1 MGVTLC
7 SNMLLLSELYML
19 ILRIGTQRQRGLILL
34 EVYKMGFRIGSR
46 RNILEMTCRI
56 EAVAIQLPKSSQ
68 NQRSEFL
75 PK

>member
-1 MGVTLC
+1 MFI
-7 SNMLLLSELYML
+7 S
-19 ILRIGTQRQRGLILL
+19 RIGTQGQRGLILL
-34 EVYKMGFRIGSR
+34 EVYKTGFRIGSR

-56 EAVAIQLPKSSQ
+56 EAVTIQQPKSSQ

>member
-34 EVYKMGFRIGSR
+34 EVYKTGFRIGSR

-56 EAVAIQLPKSSQ
+56 EAVTIQQPKSSQ

>member
-1 MGVTLC
+1 MGVSLC
-7 SNMLLLSELYML
+7 SDVPLLSELYML
-19 ILRIGTQRQRGLILL
+19 ILRIGAQGQRGLILL
-34 EVYKMGFRIGSR
+34 EVYKMGFRVGSR

-56 EAVAIQLPKSSQ
+56 EAVTIQQPKSSQ